1 MKREN
6 VEFKAEL
13 RDVGVARGICE
24 KIGARHVWTRE
35 QTDTY
40 FRVASGRL
48 KRRETMGW
56 PAEIIRYDRPNR
68 VDAAISSY
76 EILTDDEA
84 RTRYGH
90 EDPPVWLIVRKMR
103 ELYLLAGIRIHLD
116 DVDQLG
122 TFLEFEAVVSPALT
136 PEQGRERVMQ
146 LRQDF
151 APVLGEPISTSYS
164 DMLSSTNEQ

>member
-13 RDVGVARGICE
+13 RDIALARGICE
-24 KIGARHVWTRE
+24 KIGARHVWSRD

-40 FRVASGRL
+40 FRVSNGRL
-48 KRRETMGW
+48 KRRETMGR

-76 EILTDDEA
+76 EVLTDEEA

-90 EDPPVWLIVRKMR
+90 EDPPVWLIVRKRR
-103 ELYLLAGIRIHLD
+103 ELYLLGGVRIHLD
-116 DVDQLG
+116 DVNQLG

-136 PEQGRERVMQ
+136 PEQGRERVGE
-146 LRQDF
+146 LRRTF
-151 APVLGEPISTSYS
+151 SPALGEPISTSYS
-164 DMLSSTNEQ
+164 DMMGDSGER